1 MSWTQVYVRGL
12 SRSLDPSDEEIE
24 NLLNERYNLT
34 SDTAMWAG
42 PGTTLIKRDEM
53 GFCRGYIFLSFYSAE
68 GAAVVVDRV
77 NGGCRNDN
85 GSVSVNVDI
94 DIETDTKLPLQLH
107 AELSNPKPK
116 AKNGKNANKG
126 RNQDNSNDD
135 HIRLRS
141 KRKAPIRKH
150 PVIISSNGTKTNLG
164 NKTK

>member
-116 AKNGKNANKG
+116 AKKWEKC
-126 RNQDNSNDD
+126 Q
-135 HIRLRS
+135 
-141 KRKAPIRKH
+141 
-150 PVIISSNGTKTNLG
+150 
-164 NKTK
+164 

>member
-12 SRSLDPSDEEIE
+12 SRSSDPSDYEIE

-53 GFCRGYIFLSFYSAE
+53 GFCRGYVFLSFYSAK

-77 NGGCRNDN
+77 NSGYRNDN
-85 GSVSVNVDI
+85 GNVNASVDI
-94 DIETDTKLPLQLH
+94 KTDAKLPLQLH

-116 AKNGKNANKG
+116 AKNGKKANKSQ
-126 RNQDNSNDD
+126 NQHNNNDD

-141 KRKAPIRKH
+141 KRRAPIRKH